1 LNNQSSE
8 HFDKIINIY
17 RLCAQTYTNIA
28 QEHELDILLQRVFNQ
43 LDDKQVF
50 ECLNFISQRWFS

>member
-8 HFDKIINIY
+8 HFDSIINIY

-28 QEHELDILLQRVFNQ
+28 QEHELDLLLQRVFNQ

-50 ECLNFISQRWFS
+50 EYLISRSQR